1 MTTYNKIRQWA
12 HDRNLIEG
20 STPARQFK
28 KLMEEFGE
36 LGCAVMEKNETDI
49 KDAIGDIAVVL
60 TIIAAQYGVKLECET
75 SWMNFDGDIETVG
88 EQLSY
93 LTYLSDPIYQSKTQ
107 EYLADAKLAL
117 CGFTESIGYDFDE
130 CLELAYNQIKDRKG
144 RMVEGV
150 FVKE

>member
-1 MTTYNKIRQWA
+1 MYDKIRQWA

-36 LGCAVMEKNETDI
+36 LGCAVAENNEADI

-60 TIIAAQYGVKLECET
+60 TIMAAQIGYTDFAFGNDDSIIDSRISELA
-75 SWMNFDGDIETVG
+75 SN
-88 EQLSY
+88 LSV
-93 LTYLSDPIYQSKTQ
+93 
-107 EYLADAKLAL
+107 LADMPCAEYIDDAFFYL
-117 CGFTESIGYDFDE
+117 IGYCTEKGYSYAE
-130 CLELAYNQIKDRKG
+130 CLELAYNQIKERKG
-144 RMVEGV
+144 RMIDGI